1 MQERVGLDLRQS
13 GNGILINLK
22 LFIVAGVPQRGG
34 RVLDDV
40 RWQEE
45 AGVVGAVQQ
54 NKAPNTVRVFHPPKL
69 ILIEAPEPSLG
80 VAHLDVSQNTTRRP
94 NELHDT

>member
-1 MQERVGLDLRQS
+1 MQERVGLDIRQS
-13 GNGILINLK
+13 GDGILINLK
-22 LFIVAGVPQRGG
+22 LCIVAVVPQRGG

-40 RWQEE
+40 RWQEK

-69 ILIEAPEPSLG
+69 IWIEAPEPSRG
-80 VAHLDVSQNTTRRP
+80 VAHLDVSQSATRWP
-94 NELHDT
+94 YEFHDT